1 MKKLFMIE
9 FDLPEILAEEFVA
22 RIPAQRAMVNKLL
35 ASGQIKSY
43 SLALDRSRLWVLMLG
58 ESEFEV
64 METISRFPLID
75 YMEPFI
81 SELAFHNSEEQVMQ
95 FSLN

>member
-22 RIPAQRAMVNKLL
+22 RIPAQRAIVNTLL